1 MCVCNIIIPCPFS
14 VATLLKRLSVTVP
27 NAYFGEQSDGKNQIP
42 SPVWVGG
49 SQRSRSQQQKCPVP
63 RAELSPWPP
72 AAPLLPSSTEPTP
85 RTSHTDDNLAK
96 FQPLL
101 GIVHTGIDDVP
112 PCCWVSFAWS
122 LSQLIVNVLFQNNR
136 EFDSL

>member
-1 MCVCNIIIPCPFS
+1 MYVCNITIPHLFS
-14 VATLLKRLSVTVP
+14 IATLLKRLSVTVQS
-27 NAYFGEQSDGKNQIP
+27 AYFDEQSDGKNQIP
-42 SPVWVGG
+42 SPIWVGG
-49 SQRSRSQQQKCPVP
+49 SQRSRSQQQKRPVP
-63 RAELSPWPP
+63 GAELSPWPP

-101 GIVHTGIDDVP
+101 DIVHTGVDDVA
-112 PCCWVSFAWS
+112 PCCWVSFAWT